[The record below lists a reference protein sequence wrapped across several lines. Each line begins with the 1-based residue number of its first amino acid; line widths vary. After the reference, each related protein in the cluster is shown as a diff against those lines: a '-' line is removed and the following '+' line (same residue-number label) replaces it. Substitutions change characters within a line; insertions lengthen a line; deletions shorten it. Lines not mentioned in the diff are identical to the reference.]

1 MAAASFGREPQPSL
15 HTGIPELRE
24 QVEERKSAGL
34 GDENNPQRTSHWEP
48 WEEPESLMELDS
60 AWRRLSRT
68 KQAVTWDSGHY
79 LPHSCQSLSYR
90 LRLQLP
96 AEALRT
102 LFLRLRTLRCCVDQV
117 LLNIPGCT
125 CGVPNVSMATSGRTC
140 STKTTEVNFPH
151 TIENSYSQ
159 QEETKPNF
167 RASKNRLLLSQV
179 AYFQNY
185 QLKTYKDRKDHD
197 KEQKYRES
205 KNKLLMSQV
214 AYYLACRLKMKVPGF
229 LCCAPNVNMVASGRS
244 PSRKSTEVNI
254 PEVNEQSCSQ
264 QEENQLNVGANK
276 NRLIMRQVAYL
287 LNYRLKIYGK
297 FYRLTTTKV
306 INDVLCCLE

>member
-1 MAAASFGREPQPSL
+1 
-15 HTGIPELRE
+15 
-24 QVEERKSAGL
+24 
-34 GDENNPQRTSHWEP
+34 
-48 WEEPESLMELDS
+48 MELDS
-60 AWRRLSRT
+60 AWRWLSRT
-68 KQAVTWDSGHY
+68 RAVTWDSGQY

-90 LRLQLP
+90 QHLQLP

-102 LFLRLRTLRCCVDQV
+102 LFLRLRTLKCCEDQV

-151 TIENSYSQ
+151 TIDNSYCQ

-167 RASKNRLLLSQV
+167 GASKNRLLLSQV

-185 QLKTYKDRKDHD
+185 QLKTYNRKDHD
-197 KEQKYRES
+197 KEQKYRDS

-254 PEVNEQSCSQ
+254 PEGNEKSCSQ

-306 INDVLCCLE
+306 TNDVLCCLE